1 MNPDIF
7 GIAFNEYLS
16 GKTGECIQID
26 SDVAETSHLPVEYF
40 FRNFEA
46 MPEGEREVMK
56 VCKGYVLDVGAGA
69 GSHALYLQRNGWDVA
84 ALDFSKGAVKA
95 MKRRG
100 VKNTLCVD
108 FFDYKESK
116 FDNIL
121 FLMNGAGI
129 ARTLEGLYELFSQ
142 AKTLLNKNGSVFI
155 ESTDILYL
163 FEEDDGSIMINLGGD
178 YYGEVEYRMKY
189 KEFTGKKFKW
199 LFVDRENMKDIA
211 NKAGLKP
218 QMFYDSGKLNYIM
231 KLTVG

>member
-1 MNPDIF
+1 MNLDIF

-16 GKTGECIQID
+16 GNTGESIQID
-26 SDVAETSHLPVEYF
+26 SDVAETSHLPVAYF

-46 MPEGEREVMK
+46 MSEGERDVMK
-56 VCKGYVLDVGAGA
+56 ACKGSVLDVGAGA
-69 GSHALYLQRNGWDVA
+69 GSHALYLQNNGWDVT
-84 ALDFSKGAVKA
+84 ALDFSEGAVKA

-100 VKNTLCVD
+100 VKNAFCVD
-108 FFDYKESK
+108 FFDYQENK

-129 ARTLEGLYELFSQ
+129 ARTLDGLYKLLSQ

-155 ESTDILYL
+155 ESTDIIYM

-199 LFVDRENMKDIA
+199 LFVDRENMKDIVD
-211 NKAGLKP
+211 KTGLIP
-218 QMFYDSGKLNYIM
+218 QMFYDSGRLNYIM
-231 KLTVG
+231 RLTEG